1 MGIPVGQNALY
12 LLEQFLIILTSIS
25 FFQVI
30 RTLVDIYMPQRRS
43 VIILFSVIFVIT
55 TVLFLL
61 IANLIHKP
69 WKDLSRRRQTKGTLA
84 NYYSTDT
91 HALLNR
97 HSCFVRRFCAIVFV
111 FVPISFF
118 RFRFISFR
126 IGLGFAAFCVV
137 TMFLSTLSA
146 LLYQSRRTIFAY
158 KFIALWAH
166 KCNGTTIA
174 MHLFAVLAY
183 RMPILF
189 LT

>member
-69 WKDLSRRRQTKGTLA
+69 
-84 NYYSTDT
+84 
-91 HALLNR
+91 
-97 HSCFVRRFCAIVFV
+97 
-111 FVPISFF
+111 
-118 RFRFISFR
+118 
-126 IGLGFAAFCVV
+126 
-137 TMFLSTLSA
+137 
-146 LLYQSRRTIFAY
+146 
-158 KFIALWAH
+158 
-166 KCNGTTIA
+166 
-174 MHLFAVLAY
+174 
-183 RMPILF
+183 
-189 LT
+189 